1 MTEIDYWF
9 SVGSTYNYLTVMRIA
24 EVERASEVTFRWRP
38 FSMWK
43 ILREMNNVPFADKPV
58 KAAYMWRDI
67 ERRAARYGLKPNLP
81 TPYPAKQVA
90 FGIQVAFLGMREG
103 WGKDFVRA
111 SYRALFEEGVEP
123 YIDPALSR
131 TLTDLG
137 QGPARVMA
145 AATSEEN
152 ERLLDAETDVA
163 RKQGIFGSPTFV
175 VDGELF
181 WGDDRLDDALQW
193 HRNRTLTK

>member
-24 EVERASEVTFRWRP
+24 EVERTSGVTFRWRP

-67 ERRAARYGLKPNLP
+67 QRRAGRYGLKPNLP

-111 SYRALFEEGVEP
+111 SYRLLFEEGVEP

-131 TLTDLG
+131 TLTTLG
-137 QGPARVMA
+137 QDATRVVA
-145 AATSEEN
+145 AATGEAN

-193 HRNRTLTK
+193 CRNRKLM

>member
-1 MTEIDYWF
+1 MEIDYWF
-9 SVGSTYNYLTVMRIA
+9 SVGSTYNYLTVKRIDA
-24 EVERASEVTFRWRP
+24 VERSADVTFRWRP

-43 ILREMNNVPFADKPV
+43 ILREMKNVPFADKPV

-67 ERRAARYGLKPNLP
+67 ERRAARYGLKPVLP

-90 FGIQVAFLGMREG
+90 FGTQVAFLGMREG

-111 SYRALFEEGVEP
+111 SYGLLFEEGVEP

-131 TLTDLG
+131 TLAALG
-137 QGPARVMA
+137 QDATRVLAEA
-145 AATSEEN
+145 AGAEN
-152 ERLLDAETDVA
+152 ERLLEAETDVG
-163 RKQGIFGSPTFV
+163 RKLGIFGSPTFV

-193 HRNRTLTK
+193 CRNRTLVQ